1 MPLGHSETTWHCFQ
15 RFSIDGEAG
24 NRAIQPLWGYNA
36 AEGCSGTWG
45 FLLPGLWRVVNL
57 ILGQYGKLGMKTW
70 LVTFSDSGTYL
81 RFI

>member
-1 MPLGHSETTWHCFQ
+1 MEKREIVPFNLFGVTMLLRAAVERGAFYCQGSVGSPL
-15 RFSIDGEAG
+15 
-24 NRAIQPLWGYNA
+24 N
-36 AEGCSGTWG
+36 
-45 FLLPGLWRVVNL
+45 PGLWRGVNL